1 MPPPWQWKLKVQDPL
16 GHVLLSGLQPKN
28 NNTEIPINSSAKYRA
43 KRRSQAESQQ
53 GSREL
58 DSSVSTLSKCIV
70 SSSSLGMVQMDS
82 TPRLAGEKEVG
93 RNPGCDTEAAHVLL
107 PYLSHNLP
115 HRDPPLVMPFRSHT
129 SFSAHTFD
137 SSLSTTSDKELE
149 HVKLTLP
156 KRVVKT
162 PLGCRQPTARL
173 DEAIDILSTGSSCV
187 ALPQS
192 LTTKQWINDA

>member
-1 MPPPWQWKLKVQDPL
+1 MPPPWQWKLKMQDPL

-28 NNTEIPINSSAKYRA
+28 NNTEIPINSSAKYPA
-43 KRRSQAESQQ
+43 KRRSRAESQQ

-58 DSSVSTLSKCIV
+58 DLSVSTLSKCIV

-93 RNPGCDTEAAHVLL
+93 RNPGCDTEAAAHGLL

-115 HRDPPLVMPFRSHT
+115 HRMPFRSHT

-149 HVKLTLP
+149 QVKLTVR

-173 DEAIDILSTGSSCV
+173 DEAIDILCTGSSCV
-187 ALPQS
+187 ALPPS
-192 LTTKQWINDA
+192 LTTKQWINDE